1 MAGGGRCEGQEFK
14 GFHLLTSQSEPS
26 PSPETTRVPMP
37 LQDFLMS
44 PCIVI
49 SGIDISR
56 QTLINYAANTLGD
69 VHDDPSH
76 EEGRLYSLLDQAS
89 GGIGLLDKK
98 VIHCELLTCAQSL
111 AGSRMIERFYR
122 MIVPLYAR

>member
-1 MAGGGRCEGQEFK
+1 
-14 GFHLLTSQSEPS
+14 
-26 PSPETTRVPMP
+26 MP

-49 SGIDISR
+49 SGGDISR

-69 VHDDPSH
+69 VHDDPGH
-76 EEGRLYSLLDQAS
+76 EEGRLYSLLDQVS

-98 VIHCELLTCAQSL
+98 AIHCELLTCAQSL
-111 AGSRMIERFYR
+111 ASSRMIERFYR
-122 MIVPLYAR
+122 MIVPL